1 MATSGDMNGGGGE
14 SGGLHQPVGNREL
27 IVITREEA
35 GVRAH
40 VSGATSAASFD
51 LGELA
56 SVSAESDVVLRPLFG
71 VSEDRVRERVAAPLA
86 DAAAPGETAAVGD
99 PSTFYHVDAPDHRLD
114 ELAERLRS
122 SDAVVAAYVKPPGEP
137 PTATTLV
144 PETIPTDAPPATPT
158 FVGRQGYLD
167 PAPGGINARFA
178 WTVPGGGGA
187 NVNVIDLEWGW
198 RFDHEDLGVGQG
210 GVISGT
216 ATPDVASTNPAD
228 HGRCATCH
236 GTAVVGEIGGD
247 RNAMGITGIC
257 PDAHIRAVAFS
268 QPTASA
274 IRIAADALRPGD
286 IMLLEI
292 HRAGPRFNFAG
303 RDDQQGYIAIEWW
316 QDDFLAIQYATSR
329 GVIVVEAAGNG
340 RQNLDDPIYD
350 TRPPG
355 FPSSWTNPFRRS
367 NRDCC
372 AILVG
377 AGAPPPGT
385 HGRNHGAD
393 RSRLD
398 FSNFGT
404 SVDAQGWGRE
414 VTTTGYGSLQGGG
427 DHRQW
432 YTDTFSGT
440 SSASPIVVGALGC
453 VQGVL
458 RSRGRAP
465 LTPLQARAWLRSTG
479 SPQQDGPNGPATQ
492 RIGNRPDLGRLIPEV
507 VPSTPL
513 FTGISRSTD
522 KLDVFVVG
530 TDRGIYTAAWQPGDT
545 AWRGWW
551 RIAGGAAAPF
561 TAIHAVSRSQD
572 KLDVFAVGTDR
583 GIYTASWQPGNT
595 TWQGWRRIAGGVAA
609 PGTSVTG
616 VSRSTDKLDAFAV
629 GTDQGI
635 YTAAWQP
642 GDTAWRGWTRI
653 AGGIAG
659 FGTTVHAVS
668 RSTDKLDVFAV
679 GSDHGVYT
687 AAWQPGD
694 TAWRGWWRIGTLQVA
709 PGTSVH
715 AVSRSADKIDIFAV
729 GADRGIYTAA
739 WEPGFGWRGWWRLLG
754 GVAAPGTSVYAVSR
768 STDKLDVFAIGSD
781 RGTYTAAWEPGAEW
795 RGWWRIANGVA
806 YPNTSLFPVAR
817 SADKLDVFVIGT
829 DKGTYTAAWRAGD
842 TWRGWWRV
850 QQGIALET

>member
-1 MATSGDMNGGGGE
+1 MTSNGG
-14 SGGLHQPVGNREL
+14 SSRTTGNGRPPDTAAPGRREL

-40 VSGATSAASFD
+40 VSGAESTAGFD

-56 SVSAESDVVLRPLFG
+56 SASAQPDVVLRPLFG
-71 VSEDRVRERVAAPLA
+71 VSEERVRERVAAPLA
-86 DAAAPGETAAVGD
+86 DMAPSASVND
-99 PSTFYHVDAPDHRLD
+99 PTLFYHVDAPDARLD

-122 SDAVVAAYVKPPGEP
+122 SEAVVAAYVKPAGEP
-137 PTATTLV
+137 PTAGTLV
-144 PETIPTDAPPATPT
+144 AEPASLDAPPATAS

-178 WTVPGGGGA
+178 WTVVGGGGA
-187 NVNVIDLEWGW
+187 GVNIIDLEWGW
-198 RFDHEDLGVGQG
+198 RFDHEDLGASQG
-210 GVISGT
+210 GLISGT
-216 ATPDVASTNPAD
+216 QSTDLRSIN
-228 HGRCATCH
+228 H
-236 GTAVVGEIGGD
+236 GTAVIGEISGD
-247 RNAMGITGIC
+247 RNAVGVTGIC
-257 PDAHIRAVAFS
+257 PDAFIRAVAFS

-292 HRAGPRFNFAG
+292 HRPGPRHNFAS
-303 RDDQQGYIAIEWW
+303 RDDQFGYVAIEWW
-316 QDDFLAIQYATSR
+316 EDDFLAIQYATSR

-340 RQNLDDPIYD
+340 RENLDDPIYD
-350 TRPPG
+350 RRPAG
-355 FPSSWTNPFRRS
+355 FPTTWTNPYRRS
-367 NRDCC
+367 NRDCR

-385 HGRNHGAD
+385 HGRNWGAD

-398 FSNFGT
+398 FSNYGA

-414 VTTTGYGSLQGGG
+414 VTTTGYGDLQGGG
-427 DHRQW
+427 DQRLW

-453 VQGVL
+453 AQGVL
-458 RSRGRAP
+458 RARGRTP
-465 LTPLQARAWLRSTG
+465 LTPLQARAWLRATG

-513 FTGISRSTD
+513 FTGVSRNADKLDVFIVGTDRGIYTAAWQRGDTAWRGWWRIAGGIAAPFTSIHAVSRSTD
-522 KLDVFVVG
+522 KLDVFCVG

-551 RIAGGAAAPF
+551 RIAGG
-561 TAIHAVSRSQD
+561 
-572 KLDVFAVGTDR
+572 
-583 GIYTASWQPGNT
+583 
-595 TWQGWRRIAGGVAA
+595 VAA
-609 PGTSVTG
+609 PGSSVTG
-616 VSRSTDKLDAFAV
+616 VSRSTDKLDVFAV

-642 GDTAWRGWTRI
+642 GDTAWRGWWRI
-653 AGGIAG
+653 AGGVAAP
-659 FGTTVHAVS
+659 GTTVHAVS
-668 RSTDKLDVFAV
+668 RSRDKLDVFAV
-679 GSDHGVYT
+679 GTDNFVYT

-694 TAWRGWWRIGTLQVA
+694 TAWRGWWRIGNLQVA

-715 AVSRSADKIDIFAV
+715 AVCRSADKIDIFAV

-739 WEPGFGWRGWWRLLG
+739 WEPGAGWRGWWRLLS

-768 STDKLDVFAIGSD
+768 STDKLDVFAIGTD
-781 RGTYTAAWEPGAEW
+781 RGTYTCAWTPSTGW
-795 RGWWRIANGVA
+795 RGWWRIAGGAA
-806 YPNTSLFPVAR
+806 YRDTSLFPVCR

-829 DKGTYTAAWRAGD
+829 DKGTYTAAWQPGD
-842 TWRGWWRV
+842 TTWRGWWRV
-850 QQGIALET
+850 AGGVALET